1 MATRR
6 TTFILLACTATALL
20 GARAS
25 AIQSGGNET
34 LSVDADHI
42 EIQDKT
48 QRALFQGKVRARQGT
63 MTVTSDRAEVLYSAS
78 IVDAGGSPP
87 EISQIRASGH
97 VVVTRPDEN
106 ATGSYAIYDLN
117 KRTIT
122 MIGNVVLNRGA
133 NTVRGGRLVIN
144 LNNNAAS
151 LDGGGGS
158 GLGTTKSG
166 GRVTGIFSVPKR
178 NTPNGSAS
186 PTPAPTDSK

>member
-1 MATRR
+1 MAHRR
-6 TTFILLACTATALL
+6 TTFVLLACAATLL

-25 AIQSGGNET
+25 AIQSGGGET

-48 QRALFQGKVRARQGT
+48 QRALFQGRVRARQGELQ
-63 MTVTSDRAEVLYSAS
+63 VTSDRAEVLYSAS
-78 IVDAGGSPP
+78 IVDSGGTPP
-87 EISQIRASGH
+87 EISQIRASGN
-97 VVVTRPDEN
+97 VVVTRPGEN
-106 ATGSYAIYDLN
+106 ASGGYAIYDLN

-151 LDGGGGS
+151 LDGGGS
-158 GLGTTKSG
+158 KIGTTKSG
-166 GRVTGIFSVPKR
+166 GRVTGVFSVPKR
-178 NTPNGSAS
+178 SPS
-186 PTPAPTDSK
+186 PTPTSTPTPDGK

>member
-1 MATRR
+1 MAHRA

-25 AIQSGGNET
+25 AVQSGGNET

-48 QRALFQGKVRARQGT
+48 QRALFTGSVRARQGT

-87 EISQIRASGH
+87 EISQIRASGN

-106 ATGSYAIYDLN
+106 ASGSYAIYDLN

-122 MIGNVVLNRGA
+122 MIGNVVLHRGV
-133 NTVRGGRLVIN
+133 NVVRGGRLVIN
-144 LNNNAAS
+144 LNSNAAS
-151 LDGGGGS
+151 LDAGGS
-158 GLGTTKSG
+158 KLGTSKTG
-166 GRVTGIFSVPKR
+166 GRVTGVFSVPKR
-178 NTPNGSAS
+178 TAPTTSA
-186 PTPAPTDSK
+186 TPAPSDNK

>member
-48 QRALFQGKVRARQGT
+48 QRALFQGSVRARQGT

-178 NTPNGSAS
+178 NTPCGSAT

>member
-6 TTFILLACTATALL
+6 TTFILLACTATTLL

-178 NTPNGSAS
+178 NTPSGSAT

>member
-1 MATRR
+1 MTTRR
-6 TTFILLACTATALL
+6 TTFILLACAATTLI
-20 GARAS
+20 GVRA
-25 AIQSGGNET
+25 AAVQSGASET
-34 LSVDADHI
+34 VSVDADHI

-63 MTVTSDRAEVLYSAS
+63 MTVTSDRAEVLYSSS
-78 IVDAGGSPP
+78 IVDSGGSPP
-87 EISQIRASGH
+87 EISQIRASGN

-151 LDGGGGS
+151 LDGGGS
-158 GLGTTKSG
+158 KLGTTKSG
-166 GRVTGIFSVPKR
+166 GRVTGVFSVPKR
-178 NTPNGSAS
+178 NTPSGSAS
-186 PTPAPTDSK
+186 PTPAPTDDK

>member
-1 MATRR
+1 MAHRATI
-6 TTFILLACTATALL
+6 FILLACTAATLA
-20 GARAS
+20 GARVS
-25 AIQSGGNET
+25 AFQSGGDER
-34 LSVDADHI
+34 LSVDAASI

-48 QRALFQGKVRARQGT
+48 QRALFQGSVKARQGALQ
-63 MTVTSDRAEVLYSAS
+63 VTADRAEVLYSS
-78 IVDAGGSPP
+78 SVVDSGGAPP
-87 EISQIRASGH
+87 EVSQVRASGN
-97 VVVTRPDEN
+97 VVVTRPGEN

-158 GLGTTKSG
+158 KLGTTKSG
-166 GRVTGIFSVPKR
+166 GRVTGVFSVPKR
-178 NTPNGSAS
+178 NTPAAGAT
-186 PTPAPTDSK
+186 PAPAPTDNK

>member
-48 QRALFQGKVRARQGT
+48 QRALFQGSVRARQGT

-151 LDGGGGS
+151 LDGGGS
-158 GLGTTKSG
+158 RIGTTKSG

-178 NTPNGSAS
+178 NTPSGSAT
-186 PTPAPTDSK
+186 PTQAPTDSK

>member
-178 NTPNGSAS
+178 NTPNGNAS
-186 PTPAPTDSK
+186 PTPTPTDSK

>member
-178 NTPNGSAS
+178 NTPSGSAT